1 MKLYLAAMTVAL
13 GSVGLII
20 NTCMFRDSPSGYAPV
35 NIAHLK

>member
-20 NTCMFRDSPSGYAPV
+20 NTCIFRDSETCHAPV
-35 NIAHLK
+35 NIAHLR